1 MLKSQTTFFLRQLL
15 INLLLSSQST
25 SPLVGGEVSSSRNRA
40 SIEDIFIK
48 ASKLQTVSMGLVFFF
63 SKGLILDNANDI
75 DDPNIIKLVK
85 WGVEIAMDTLRGGL
99 DIVPDL

>member
-25 SPLVGGEVSSSRNRA
+25 SPLVGGEVYVSRNRA

-48 ASKLQTVSMGLVFFF
+48 ASKLQTVSMGLVFFL
-63 SKGLILDNANDI
+63 SKGLIFDNADDI

-99 DIVPDL
+99 DIVPDP